1 MTVTI
6 RHSSRLL
13 PSRVLGW
20 RVCSAQPLPFTGSQR
35 TLHSTDNYP
44 SDTSNDKPDKMH
56 PAPNRLG
63 LGMRPPL
70 PSFGQGPSM
79 GALAH
84 QQQML
89 HHQQLPPPP
98 KVVPVFIGSISG
110 GISDSFLNDLLS
122 VSDSPTCNTTTVEI
136 YDRVTRLAD
145 PHNP

>member
-1 MTVTI
+1 
-6 RHSSRLL
+6 
-13 PSRVLGW
+13 
-20 RVCSAQPLPFTGSQR
+20 
-35 TLHSTDNYP
+35 
-44 SDTSNDKPDKMH
+44 
-56 PAPNRLG
+56 
-63 LGMRPPL
+63 
-70 PSFGQGPSM
+70 M

-122 VSDSPTCNTTTVEI
+122 VSDSPTCNTITVEI